1 MNSCI
6 DFPDPHD
13 AAAPRL
19 RRRFGAPSAVLA
31 AYHPH
36 EVMPLLHAL
45 EQAAQAGRW
54 CVGWLRYEAA
64 LAFDSAFEGALHMP
78 ADGEPLA
85 WFGVHEQA
93 LDGDEEPGADPP
105 LVHWQPGI
113 ERAVFDSAVAEI
125 LAAIAAGDCYQV
137 NLTTQLAGQ
146 LLGEAPGDTVA
157 LFAALRRAQPMGY
170 VAAIDSGADQVLS
183 VSPELFFD
191 WNGEQIL
198 TRPMKGTAPRAV
210 EPAQD
215 VARAEAMRASPK
227 ERAEN
232 VMIVDL
238 LRNDLS
244 RIALPH
250 SVLVPR
256 LFHAEALPTVWQ
268 MTSDVVART
277 RPGVRLADVFSALF
291 PCGSITGAPKRQA
304 MRWIHRLEPGP
315 RGVYCG
321 AVGVVRPGA
330 DAGRVHA
337 TFNVPIR
344 TVVARGRELRCGIG
358 SGITASSGAEAE
370 WQEWRHKRR
379 FLEQI

>member
-6 DFPDPHD
+6 DFPDPRD

-19 RRRFGAPSAVLA
+19 RRRFGPPSAVLA
-31 AYHPH
+31 AYRPS
-36 EVMPLLHAL
+36 EVVPLLQAV

-54 CVGWLRYEAA
+54 CLGWLRYEAA
-64 LAFDSAFEGALHMP
+64 LAFDAAFADALHAP
-78 ADGEPLA
+78 PPGEPLA

-93 LDGDEEPGADPP
+93 LDVELPGAARPQP
-105 LVHWQPGI
+105 RAHWRPGMA
-113 ERAVFDSAVAEI
+113 RAAFDAALAEI

-137 NLTTQLAGQ
+137 NFTAQLRGRLQGQ
-146 LLGEAPGDTVA
+146 GDAAA
-157 LFAALRRAQPMGY
+157 LFAALRKAQPMGY
-170 VAAIDSGADQVLS
+170 VAAIDSGAEQVLS

-191 WNGEQIL
+191 WDGERIL
-198 TRPMKGTAPRAV
+198 TRPMKGTAPRGAT
-210 EPAQD
+210 PAED
-215 VARAEAMRASPK
+215 AARAEAMRASPK

-244 RIALPH
+244 RIALAH
-250 SVLVPR
+250 SVQVPR

-277 RPGVRLADVFSALF
+277 RPEVQLADVFRALF

-304 MRWIHRLEPGP
+304 MRWIHRLESGP

-330 DAGRVHA
+330 AAGRVHA
-337 TFNVPIR
+337 SFNVPIR
-344 TVVARGRELRCGIG
+344 TVVARGGELRCGIG
-358 SGITASSGAEAE
+358 SGITASSSAEAE
-370 WQEWRHKRR
+370 WQEWRHKRL